1 MLLLCYNDNGGVPM
15 IKKDKV
21 KFANG
26 SVKTYF
32 RVTQGYRPKPG
43 AAPKQRTIKKFGYI
57 EDQADPDA
65 FLAEI
70 KSFNDTYFKNHCDDC
85 EDDLEMYSKYTAT
98 QNYGYKFIEN
108 IYDLLDIDAFIDHW
122 MLSHKSRDKADLKL
136 IFKFLVLQRIMLP
149 SSKRATFT
157 KMKLFYDFPCD
168 FDLQNIY
175 RALDK
180 YFMMD
185 TQLQKHIH
193 SRISELTGR
202 DMSYAFY
209 DVTNYYTEID
219 FADPDMDDKK
229 GLRKKGVSKE
239 HRLDPIVQMGLF
251 MDSNAIPVAMETF
264 PGNTS
269 DGLTFIPTL
278 RKIKTELR
286 IEKMIAVADKGMNSS
301 TNINHLV
308 NDGDGFVFSQI
319 LKGTKGKRYYN
330 QAFSEEGW
338 TYEGKDRYKTFIEE
352 YTGKDENNKKV
363 TRQRKVLIYYNDADA
378 KMAKHKREEKLKKA
392 EKEVKNNAYGIKKG
406 SERYTKEII
415 IDNTTGEALDD
426 TCTLK
431 SVDQEKADKDAMF
444 DGLFCIITSELDYD
458 AKKIRQVYGGL
469 WKIEQSFRIMKSDLE
484 ARPIYL
490 STEAHIK
497 AHFLICYVALIV
509 VRLLQFYMKDAP
521 LTPERLADVLNAAVC
536 QVDKGGIVHCPDV
549 GGSLDFM
556 KRQAPTGE
564 IVETLQLNRADR
576 IAEDYKKLQKAF
588 HVDFYK
594 ARTRIE
600 KFNRFL
606 DSINILA

>member
-1 MLLLCYNDNGGVPM
+1 
-15 IKKDKV
+15 
-21 KFANG
+21 
-26 SVKTYF
+26 
-32 RVTQGYRPKPG
+32 
-43 AAPKQRTIKKFGYI
+43 
-57 EDQADPDA
+57 
-65 FLAEI
+65 
-70 KSFNDTYFKNHCDDC
+70 
-85 EDDLEMYSKYTAT
+85 
-98 QNYGYKFIEN
+98 
-108 IYDLLDIDAFIDHW
+108 
-122 MLSHKSRDKADLKL
+122 
-136 IFKFLVLQRIMLP
+136 
-149 SSKRATFT
+149 
-157 KMKLFYDFPCD
+157 
-168 FDLQNIY
+168 
-175 RALDK
+175 
-180 YFMMD
+180 
-185 TQLQKHIH
+185 
-193 SRISELTGR
+193 
-202 DMSYAFY
+202 
-209 DVTNYYTEID
+209 
-219 FADPDMDDKK
+219 
-229 GLRKKGVSKE
+229 
-239 HRLDPIVQMGLF
+239 
-251 MDSNAIPVAMETF
+251 MDSNGIPVAMETF

-278 RKIKTELR
+278 HKIKTELK

-308 NDGDGFVFSQI
+308 NNGDGFVFSQI
-319 LKGTKGKRYYN
+319 LKGTKGKRYHD

-338 TYEGKDRYKTFIEE
+338 TYEGKDRYKTIIEE

-406 SERYTKEII
+406 AERYTKEII
-415 IDNTTGEALDD
+415 VDNTTGEALED
-426 TCTLK
+426 TSTLK

-458 AKKIRQVYGGL
+458 AKKIKQVYGGL
-469 WKIEQSFRIMKSDLE
+469 WKIEQSFRIMKSDLD

-490 STEAHIK
+490 SKEAHIK
-497 AHFLICYVALIV
+497 AHFLICYVALII

-556 KRQAPTGE
+556 KRQLPSGE

-594 ARTRIE
+594 ARTKIE

-606 DSINILA
+606 NSINILA

>member
-1 MLLLCYNDNGGVPM
+1 MEGVPM

-26 SVKTYF
+26 SFKTYY

-57 EDQADPDA
+57 EDQADPAA

-70 KSFNDTYFKNHCDDC
+70 KSFNDSYLKNHCDDC
-85 EDDLEMYSKYTAT
+85 EDDIEMYSKYTAT

-122 MLSHKSRDKADLKL
+122 MLSHKSRDKADLKQ

-149 SSKRATFT
+149 CSKRATFT
-157 KMKLFYDFPCD
+157 KMELFYDFSCD

-219 FADPDMDDKK
+219 FADPDTDDKK

-251 MDSNAIPVAMETF
+251 MDSNGIPVAMETF

-278 RKIKTELR
+278 HKIKTELK

-308 NDGDGFVFSQI
+308 NNGDGFVFSQI
-319 LKGTKGKRYYN
+319 LKGTKGKRYHD

-338 TYEGKDRYKTFIEE
+338 TYEGKDRYKTIIEE

-406 SERYTKEII
+406 AERYTKEII
-415 IDNTTGEALDD
+415 VDNTTGEALED
-426 TCTLK
+426 TSTLK

-458 AKKIRQVYGGL
+458 AKKIKQVYGGL
-469 WKIEQSFRIMKSDLE
+469 WKIEQSFRIMKSDLD

-490 STEAHIK
+490 SKEAHIK
-497 AHFLICYVALIV
+497 AHFLICYVALIIV
-509 VRLLQFYMKDAP
+509 KLLQFYMKDAP

-556 KRQAPTGE
+556 KRQLPSGE

-594 ARTRIE
+594 ARTKIE

-606 DSINILA
+606 NSINILA